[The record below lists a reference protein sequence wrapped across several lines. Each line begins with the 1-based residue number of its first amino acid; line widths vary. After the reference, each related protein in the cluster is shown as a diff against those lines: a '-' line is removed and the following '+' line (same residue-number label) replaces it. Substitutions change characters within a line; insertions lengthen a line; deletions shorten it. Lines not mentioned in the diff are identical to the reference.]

1 MKAMIYIMDKFFAN
15 GNRVI
20 LSLGENDK
28 ILKLYHQ

>member
-1 MKAMIYIMDKFFAN
+1 MIYIMDKFFVY
-15 GNRVI
+15 GNIVI